1 MHNAS
6 KESKTM
12 NEARQYHLVKKRT
25 LTTEELVAIQQ
36 LAELC
41 NRHDELQ
48 MRLDWQPLTNR
59 SGAEVS
65 DFLYYQNDA
74 LVGYLN
80 AYGFGN
86 DERELTGMVHPAQRR
101 QGIARTL
108 LQAAREE
115 YTGHGVRELLL
126 ICEQRSTSG
135 KAFIEA
141 VGAHHSFSEHEMVL
155 THFEPR
161 NQFDDRLAFRLADS
175 SDIKALATIMS
186 TTEGTEIEA
195 EEPVIQQRLHDPVNQ
210 YYIAIFGDN
219 EVGCHEPVG
228 MLRLNEMDDEIGI
241 YSFAV
246 IPDYQGRGYGRQILE
261 EAIYAIQAD
270 PDHKTIM
277 LDVDVSNERAFRLY
291 HSCGF
296 DIKTTYDYYS
306 VVLA

>member
-1 MHNAS
+1 M
-6 KESKTM
+6 T
-12 NEARQYHLVKKRT
+12 EARQHNLVKKRT

-36 LAELC
+36 LTELC
-41 NRHDELQ
+41 NRHDKLY
-48 MRLDWQPLTNR
+48 MRLDWNLLANR

-65 DFLYYQNDA
+65 DFLYYQNDE

-115 YTGHGVRELLL
+115 YTGHGVHELLL

-135 KAFIEA
+135 KAFVEA
-141 VGAHHSFSEHEMVL
+141 VGAHHAFSEHEMVL
-155 THFEPR
+155 THFQPR
-161 NQFDDRLAFRLADS
+161 NQFDDRLAFRSADI
-175 SDIKALATIMS
+175 SDIPALATIMS
-186 TTEGTEIEA
+186 TTEGTLVEV
-195 EEPVIQQRLHDPVNQ
+195 EESAIQQRIQDPTNH

-246 IPDYQGRGYGRQILE
+246 IPDYQGRGYGRQMLE
-261 EAIYAIQAD
+261 EAIYAVRAD
-270 PDHKTIM
+270 QGQKTIM
-277 LDVDVSNERAFRLY
+277 LDVDTTNERALQLY
-291 HSCGF
+291 RSCGF

-306 VVLA
+306 ITLA